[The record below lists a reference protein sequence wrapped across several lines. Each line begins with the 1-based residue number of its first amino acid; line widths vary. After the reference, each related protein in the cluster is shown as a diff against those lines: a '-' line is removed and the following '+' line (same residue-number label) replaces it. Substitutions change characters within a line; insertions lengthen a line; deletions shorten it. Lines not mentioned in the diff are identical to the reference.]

1 MAVKKPLKHVETDT
15 ATQEIPTMSRDD
27 DRKVYEATYLPA
39 GDSELSL
46 DPDAEASFQDWA
58 EALGESRS
66 AYIIR
71 AYRLPTDKDGRIQ
84 GNASSGQMI
93 SLGAWPLDSI
103 KYDELIELLR
113 NEYMLP
119 GTSVMAVRLMVTQEG
134 SRGVKKNQIVQ
145 IQRALRTSTVSGAA
159 QKESVSEMMRA
170 MQENNQAMMQQF
182 AQMMAMSKS
191 NIPAQP
197 ARDPFDMMTAMMG
210 AMAPFITAIA
220 GRPQPQGQ
228 GLGEMVDVLVKLK
241 GLTGSDDNSGG
252 DDGNNLVGIIK
263 AAVPLAQPLLTTI
276 AANAQT
282 QAANATL
289 QANNSAHP
297 QRQLPAPAAQRNIS
311 PTQSAQVVQP
321 ISDIA
326 PPQPGAPVQPVMTYF
341 EGKEVPMFML
351 QIRPQIQ
358 QLCDLAAQVPQPDP
372 AEVAN
377 MTLDQIPEEYDDK
390 LGELLFNE
398 NFMKWLA
405 MLDSRVNDHRQWF
418 DTLHATM
425 KKAFENP
432 DEETQVQS

>member
-1 MAVKKPLKHVETDT
+1 MAVKKPLKHVETIEMT
-15 ATQEIPTMSRDD
+15 RETVPMSDERI
-27 DRKVYEATYLPA
+27 TYA
-39 GDSELSL
+39 ELMPSSTDSL

-145 IQRALRTSTVSGAA
+145 IQRALRGAA
-159 QKESVSEMMRA
+159 HGTVPTKDSAAELMRA
-170 MQENNQAMMQQF
+170 MQENNAVMMQQF
-182 AQMMAMSKS
+182 QQMMRMSQPVA
-191 NIPAQP
+191 PAQP
-197 ARDPFDMMTAMMG
+197 VDPMDSMVKMMG
-210 AMAPFITAIA
+210 IFMPLVTALA
-220 GRPQPQGQ
+220 GRPQPA
-228 GLGEMVDVLVKLK
+228 GLGMGEMVDVILKLK
-241 GLTGSDDNSGG
+241 DLSGG
-252 DDGNNLVGIIK
+252 NDSGNDSDGADMIGMIK
-263 AAVPLAQPLLTTI
+263 AIAPLAQPVLTTF
-276 AANAQT
+276 AANAQA
-282 QAANATL
+282 QAAHAVER
-289 QANNSAHP
+289 ANNP
-297 QRQLPAPAAQRNIS
+297 QRQL
-311 PTQSAQVVQP
+311 
-321 ISDIA
+321 A
-326 PPQPGAPVQPVMTYF
+326 PPVAPGQRREINPQPSVSISKPVNPVSASPQGMTYF
-341 EGKEVPMFML
+341 EGNEVPMFML

-372 AEVAN
+372 VEVAK
-377 MTLDQIPEEYDDK
+377 MALDSIPEEHDDK
-390 LGELLFNE
+390 LGDLLFNE

-418 DTLHATM
+418 DTLHVTM
-425 KKAFENP
+425 KNAFADP
-432 DEETQVQS
+432 DSPAE

>member
-1 MAVKKPLKHVETDT
+1 MAVKKPLKHAETIEMIRET
-15 ATQEIPTMSRDD
+15 TPMSDERI
-27 DRKVYEATYLPA
+27 TYA
-39 GDSELSL
+39 ELMPSGTDSL

-145 IQRALRTSTVSGAA
+145 IQRALRAGTGAQVA
-159 QKESVSEMMRA
+159 TKNESVAEMMRA

-241 GLTGSDDNSGG
+241 GLTGGDDNSGG

-297 QRQLPAPAAQRNIS
+297 QRQLPAPAAQRDVN
-311 PTQSAQVVQP
+311 P
-321 ISDIA
+321 
-326 PPQPGAPVQPVMTYF
+326 APVQPVSDIAPVQPGATHPQMTYF
-341 EGKEVPMFML
+341 SGNEVPMFML

-377 MTLDQIPEEYDDK
+377 MTLEQIPEEYDDK

-432 DEETQVQS
+432 DEETRVQS